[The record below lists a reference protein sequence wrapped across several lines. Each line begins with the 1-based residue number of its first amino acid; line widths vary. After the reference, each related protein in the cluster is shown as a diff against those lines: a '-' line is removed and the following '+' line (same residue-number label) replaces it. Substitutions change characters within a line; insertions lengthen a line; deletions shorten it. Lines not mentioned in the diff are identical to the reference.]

1 MMPRL
6 RQSGVTSFEPLPVG
20 QALTLAWPTL
30 NQTLFSQPD
39 RFLSV
44 TRANPNYG
52 KPGWT
57 RDCGKRF
64 HRGCDIAALRP
75 QATGLTTQVWFTDCA
90 RELEYPSDEP
100 TFTVDEA
107 VFAVAEGRV
116 HEVNGEADR
125 SELGQYV
132 VLAHQWPGDGSAF
145 YTLYAHLAQVAV
157 VKGASVRGGMEI
169 GLLGQTSAS
178 ADARNWMA
186 IAPHL
191 HFEVWN
197 EVGQAYDPLQFLVRW
212 LAR

>member
-20 QALTLAWPTL
+20 QALTLHWPTL

-39 RFLSV
+39 QFLSV
-44 TRANPNYG
+44 TRANAHYG

-75 QATGLTTQVWFTDCA
+75 QPTGETTQVWFTDCA

-100 TFTVDEA
+100 TFRVDEP
-107 VFAVAEGRV
+107 VFAVADGQV
-116 HEVNGEADR
+116 HEVNEEADR

-132 VLAHQWPGDGSAF
+132 VLSHRWPGDGVAF
-145 YTLYAHLAQVAV
+145 YTLYAHLAQVV
-157 VKGASVRGGMEI
+157 VAKGAAVRGGMAL
-169 GLLGQTSAS
+169 GQLGQTSAS

-197 EVGQAYDPLQFLVRW
+197 EIGQAYDPLQFLVRW